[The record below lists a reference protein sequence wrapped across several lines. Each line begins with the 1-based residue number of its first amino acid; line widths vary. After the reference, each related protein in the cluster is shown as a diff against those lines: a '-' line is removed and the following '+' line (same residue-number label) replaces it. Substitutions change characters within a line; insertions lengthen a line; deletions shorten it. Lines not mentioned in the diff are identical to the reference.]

1 MSGMKISLD
10 AAMRARDVSS
20 PDWRDDSPA
29 DGDET
34 ARTADPARPI
44 RTVASATDTGAP
56 NATARDGDQGATKQ
70 ASAATGTD
78 GREPIFAPKPA
89 PDGPTS
95 GAAKAGS
102 GDQSRRTKGPRRRRR
117 IRLRPGGPA

>member
-20 PDWRDDSPA
+20 PDWRDNSPA

-44 RTVASATDTGAP
+44 RTVATAPDTGAP
-56 NATARDGDQGATKQ
+56 NASPLGDPGTHAPAAQAPTARESTAR
-70 ASAATGTD
+70 ASEA
-78 GREPIFAPKPA
+78 REPAPNEPVTTPA
-89 PDGPTS
+89 QEDRG
-95 GAAKAGS
+95 K
-102 GDQSRRTKGPRRRRR
+102 QRRR
-117 IRLRPGGPA
+117 GY